1 MTSAGCSLN
10 HLDSSRRS
18 GTMAERVLVVGSG
31 GREHT
36 LAWKLA
42 QSSQVQ
48 QVLVAPG
55 NAGTASCG
63 KISNSGKYKRH
74 LFILQDYLTAFYLSD
89 VCIIS
94 QAFHKYKHMF
104 GLRVEQDMCA
114 GNPIIH
120 LNFNVVFSRL
130 KRCLNLD
137 EVLEMLYIKSN
148 NLIVNSGTF
157 WNMKLFCLI
166 WLVTKTCW
174 LF

>member
-55 NAGTASCG
+55 NAGTACCG

-74 LFILQDYLTAFYLSD
+74 HSTRLPDSLLS
-89 VCIIS
+89 
-94 QAFHKYKHMF
+94 Q
-104 GLRVEQDMCA
+104 
-114 GNPIIH
+114 
-120 LNFNVVFSRL
+120 
-130 KRCLNLD
+130 
-137 EVLEMLYIKSN
+137 
-148 NLIVNSGTF
+148 
-157 WNMKLFCLI
+157 
-166 WLVTKTCW
+166 
-174 LF
+174 

>member
-10 HLDSSRRS
+10 HLDCSRRS

-55 NAGTASCG
+55 NAGTACCG
-63 KISNSGKYKRH
+63 KISNSGKYKHH

-89 VCIIS
+89 VRITS
-94 QAFHKYKHMF
+94 QSFHKDKRML
-104 GLRVEQDMCA
+104 GLRVSWQDPCLCA
-114 GNPIIH
+114 LRTFVGAENSIIH

-130 KRCLNLD
+130 ERCLNL
-137 EVLEMLYIKSN
+137 K
-148 NLIVNSGTF
+148 
-157 WNMKLFCLI
+157 C
-166 WLVTKTCW
+166 
-174 LF
+174 

>member
-104 GLRVEQDMCA
+104 GLRVDRISVCMLYEQDMCA

-137 EVLEMLYIKSN
+137 EVLEMLYIKSS

-157 WNMKLFCLI
+157 
-166 WLVTKTCW
+166 
-174 LF
+174 

>member
-1 MTSAGCSLN
+1 
-10 HLDSSRRS
+10 
-18 GTMAERVLVVGSG
+18 MAERVMVVGSG

-74 LFILQDYLTAFYLSD
+74 LFILQDFLTAFYLSD

-120 LNFNVVFSRL
+120 LNVNVVFSRL
-130 KRCLNLD
+130 ERCLNLNK
-137 EVLEMLYIKSN
+137 VLEMLSAIIS
-148 NLIVNSGTF
+148 
-157 WNMKLFCLI
+157 
-166 WLVTKTCW
+166 
-174 LF
+174 

>member
-157 WNMKLFCLI
+157 
-166 WLVTKTCW
+166 
-174 LF
+174 

>member
-74 LFILQDYLTAFYLSD
+74 LFILQDFLTAFYLSD

-120 LNFNVVFSRL
+120 LNVNVVFSRL
-130 KRCLNLD
+130 ERCLNLNK
-137 EVLEMLYIKSN
+137 VLEMLSAIIS
-148 NLIVNSGTF
+148 
-157 WNMKLFCLI
+157 
-166 WLVTKTCW
+166 
-174 LF
+174 

>member
-18 GTMAERVLVVGSG
+18 GTMAERVMVVGSG

-74 LFILQDYLTAFYLSD
+74 LFILQDFLTAFYLSD

-120 LNFNVVFSRL
+120 LNVNVVFSRL
-130 KRCLNLD
+130 ERCLNLNK
-137 EVLEMLYIKSN
+137 VLEMLSAIIS
-148 NLIVNSGTF
+148 
-157 WNMKLFCLI
+157 
-166 WLVTKTCW
+166 
-174 LF
+174 

>member
-74 LFILQDYLTAFYLSD
+74 LFILQDFLTAFYLSD
-89 VCIIS
+89 VCITS
-94 QAFHKYKHMF
+94 QSFHKYKHMF

-148 NLIVNSGTF
+148 NLNNF
-157 WNMKLFCLI
+157 E
-166 WLVTKTCW
+166 
-174 LF
+174 

>member
-1 MTSAGCSLN
+1 
-10 HLDSSRRS
+10 
-18 GTMAERVLVVGSG
+18 MAERVLVVGSG

-74 LFILQDYLTAFYLSD
+74 LFILQDFLTAFYLSD

-120 LNFNVVFSRL
+120 LNVNVVFSRL
-130 KRCLNLD
+130 ERCLNLNK
-137 EVLEMLYIKSN
+137 VLEMLSAIIS
-148 NLIVNSGTF
+148 
-157 WNMKLFCLI
+157 
-166 WLVTKTCW
+166 
-174 LF
+174 